1 MRKIPS
7 REIPQA
13 DTLDSVLRTV
23 DAVAGGGT
31 TYQAIGA
38 NLGLDERQGRYYRL
52 AAELLGFVRNVPRR
66 NRAMLTPVGRQLVSA
81 QPNGRTRMVR
91 EAVLR
96 ARLIQRVISFLESK
110 RGRGASR
117 EEIEQF
123 VKAVTEPTTAGMI
136 HRRVSTAVSWLKSI
150 GVLQEKEDRFVI
162 RRRLPTDLPVV
173 EYDAVDEPL
182 SPPRDDLQ
190 IYEEV
195 ARRAR
200 DARSYLPVLIDEA
213 ARERANDAHRMLT
226 NLVARRIREAGAVPK
241 RNKYVDL
248 STVWNRRP
256 YLFEIKSTRRENAH
270 DQIRRAVS
278 QLYEYRY
285 LQDVPSAKLVVVV
298 ENPLPG
304 QERWLL
310 DYLVRDRELLIAW
323 DGDRR
328 TLAYPA
334 ELNPDLRFLA

>member
-1 MRKIPS
+1 MSRIPS

-23 DAVAGGGT
+23 DAVAGGAT

-38 NLGLDERQGRYYRL
+38 DLGLDERQGRYYRL

-66 NRAMLTPVGRQLVSA
+66 NRAVLTPAGRQFVTA
-81 QPNGRTRMVR
+81 QPDARKRMAA

-110 RGRGASR
+110 GGRGASR
-117 EEIEQF
+117 GEIDQF
-123 VKAVTEPTTAGMI
+123 VRAVTGPTTRGMI
-136 HRRVSTAVSWLKSI
+136 HRRVSTVVSWLNSI
-150 GVLQEKEDRFVI
+150 GVLREKEDRFLI
-162 RRRLPTDLPVV
+162 RGRLPTDLPVV
-173 EYDAVDEPL
+173 EYDALDEPL

-200 DARSYLPVLIDEA
+200 DARSYLPVLVDEV

-226 NLVARRIREAGAVPK
+226 TLVARRIREAGAVPK

-248 STVWNRRP
+248 STVWHERP
-256 YLFEIKSTRRENAH
+256 YLFEMKSTRQENAH
-270 DQIRRAVS
+270 DQIRRAIS

-298 ENPLPG
+298 ENPLPE
-304 QERWLL
+304 QKRWLV

-334 ELNPDLRFLA
+334 ELNRDLRFLA